1 MILEYEKIQKVYAH
15 KDCEHIING
24 IIVFDDLIETK
35 YVPKNF
41 SAETKYFYLRD
52 KHHEWNDKQ
61 KQQLNKI
68 LHEWFNELGYDTT
81 KYFIDTSTAEIKE
94 FNTIGS
100 KDSPLEPSKHL
111 KPTVTKEI

>member
-15 KDCEHIING
+15 KDCEHVVNG

-52 KHHEWNDKQ
+52 NHSEWKSKH
-61 KQQLNKI
+61 KQQQNKF
-68 LHEWFNELGYDTT
+68 LHEWFSELGYNRTT
-81 KYFIDTSTAEIKE
+81 HFIDTTTAEIKE
-94 FNTIGS
+94 IQPVNEEN
-100 KDSPLEPSKHL
+100 PLVVNEKL
-111 KPTVTKEI
+111 KATTTEEI

>member
-15 KDCEHIING
+15 KDCEHVVND

-52 KHHEWNDKQ
+52 KHTEWDSRQ
-61 KQQLNKI
+61 KDQLTKF
-68 LHEWFNELGYDTT
+68 LQAWFNELGYDST
-81 KYFIDTSTAEIKE
+81 KYFIDTNTAEIKE
-94 FNTIGS
+94 LSQINAALMPN
-100 KDSPLEPSKHL
+100 KDINPQTPSVL
-111 KPTVTKEI
+111 